1 MGSALSTSL
10 QFWIARKCKFASV
23 YEGRQRMAAL
33 PVEPFFPARDGP
45 SCFLELAER
54 VHDESRKTHASQSR
68 NTISEAWKLS

>member
-10 QFWIARKCKFASV
+10 QFWIARKCKFTSV
-23 YEGRQRMAAL
+23 YEVRQRMAAL
-33 PVEPFFPARDGP
+33 VWNLFSNKSWTVVFPRI
-45 SCFLELAER
+45 AER